1 MQGGM
6 QGRMQGGMQAQE
18 LQGGL
23 QERNVQE
30 QRPQSPQ
37 DYKSK
42 LQKYKAQLQI
52 MQHPDVASAV
62 ADAQA
67 QIER

>member
-30 QRPQSPQ
+30 QRPRSPL
-37 DYKSK
+37 DSHSH
-42 LQKYKAQLQI
+42 LW
-52 MQHPDVASAV
+52 
-62 ADAQA
+62 
-67 QIER
+67 